1 MGMRLTGHLEFIMEF
16 WFNNA
21 SFRTDGDLQN
31 INNNYG
37 STSDVKLKENIVDA
51 KSQWDDIKSLNSQKL

>member
-1 MGMRLTGHLEFIMEF
+1 MIV
-16 WFNNA
+16 
-21 SFRTDGDLQN
+21 FRIDGNLQN

-51 KSQWDDIKSLNSQKL
+51 KSQWDDIKSLRVRNFNY